1 MGSITGGGSRLS
13 FFMFFC
19 MFDLFTTFLF
29 ISWRLIYFSFIFL
42 GKFTYFITYNF
53 TM

>member
-1 MGSITGGGSRLS
+1 MGSITAGGSRLS
-13 FFMFFC
+13 FLFFFAC
-19 MFDLFTTFLF
+19 LIYLLLF
-29 ISWRLIYFSFIFL
+29 IYKFKIDLFSFIFL

>member
-13 FFMFFC
+13 FLCFFC

-29 ISWRLIYFSFIFL
+29 ISLRLIYFSFIFL

>member
-1 MGSITGGGSRLS
+1 MGSITAGGSRLN
-13 FFMFFC
+13 
-19 MFDLFTTFLF
+19 FLF
-29 ISWRLIYFSFIFL
+29 FLHVWFIYYFFIYKFKIDLFSFIFL

>member
-13 FFMFFC
+13 F
-19 MFDLFTTFLF
+19 LFTTFLF
-29 ISWRLIYFSFIFL
+29 ISLRLIYFSFIFL